1 MLNGI
6 NAFLDTHFIEQ
17 DMDEIYCT
25 LGNAIN
31 HEKTVRFVESDY
43 DFEVIQTD

>member
-1 MLNGI
+1 
-6 NAFLDTHFIEQ
+6 
-17 DMDEIYCT
+17 MDEIYCA

-43 DFEVIQTD
+43 NFSVIR